1 MFQFK
6 MTLGYT
12 VNRCAIL
19 LRSHLKD
26 LFAHEEINATPE
38 EWAILMLLKDHKNPG
53 LTVNAIA
60 EHSFK
65 DRTTVSRFLNQ
76 LEKKKLV
83 KRTANEDDARITEVL
98 LTKEGDATTDKM
110 IDCASQLMKKCSK
123 VVSKEELMTTLRVL
137 QKINQALSE
146 QAS

>member
-26 LFAHEEINATPE
+26 LFAQEEINATPE

-60 EHSFK
+60 EQSFK

-83 KRTANEDDARITEVL
+83 KRTTNEDDARITEVL
-98 LTKEGDATTDKM
+98 LTKEGDVTTDKM
-110 IDCASQLMKKCSK
+110 IDCASQLMKKCSNA
-123 VVSKEELMTTLRVL
+123 VSKEEMITTLRVL
-137 QKINQALSE
+137 QKINQVLSE
-146 QAS
+146 EA